1 MFRLPVLTFNM
12 LMPAVLTFKSLNI
25 MECEEF
31 RELLLAVGGDLRES
45 MIPHHTKLRE
55 LVIQHWKEC
64 FQSLKRDLAVG
75 IPLAHLVILSDIFPR
90 PR

>member
-1 MFRLPVLTFNM
+1 
-12 LMPAVLTFKSLNI
+12 
-25 MECEEF
+25 
-31 RELLLAVGGDLRES
+31 
-45 MIPHHTKLRE
+45 MIPHRTKLRE